1 MILGDSDIRFL
12 LRSGAIIVTPEPKD
26 QDFQPASLEV
36 HLEGDYHLEPGE
48 FHLANTRQ
56 AVTLSSSVAAQLSGK
71 SSLGRLGLEIHACA
85 GFIDPGFTGQ
95 IVLELYNKS
104 QQPILLKDRQAIG
117 QLVFHQLRTSSQR
130 PYGHPDL
137 GSHYQ
142 YQTGVTSSHLGRHQ
156 GN

>member
-26 QDFQPASLEV
+26 QDFQPASLEM
-36 HLEGDYHLEPGE
+36 HLEGDYLLDPGQFE
-48 FHLANTRQ
+48 LANTMQ
-56 AVTLSSSVAAQLSGK
+56 TITLANSIAAQLTGK
-71 SSLGRLGLEIHACA
+71 SSLGRLGLDIHATA

-104 QQPILLKDRQAIG
+104 QQPIVLRDGQAIG
-117 QLVFHQLRTSSQR
+117 QLVFHRLLTSAVR
-130 PYGHPDL
+130 PYGHPGL

-142 YQTGVTSSHLGRHQ
+142 YQVGVTPSHLS
-156 GN
+156 